1 MSKQEFIERLRISL
15 SGQIPPRAVEENV
28 AYYEDYINAQMRLGQ
43 PEEVVMQTL
52 GDPRLIAKSIVTANT
67 GEEYSDGVDARS
79 QGWTA
84 KDERFYA
91 ENRKQSMPKLIRVP
105 GWLSIAIVIVVFALL
120 VGAVFSLISFLF
132 PVIIA
137 GGIVLFFVKLFR
149 DWLN

>member
-67 GEEYSDGVDARS
+67 GEEYSDGVD
-79 QGWTA
+79 G
-84 KDERFYA
+84 
-91 ENRKQSMPKLIRVP
+91 
-105 GWLSIAIVIVVFALL
+105 
-120 VGAVFSLISFLF
+120 
-132 PVIIA
+132 
-137 GGIVLFFVKLFR
+137 
-149 DWLN
+149 